1 MNKPGATPSRFPL
14 PLHRLQGE
22 PKARGKSSGES
33 GARAVM
39 RPQALLHQAVVDA
52 ARLQSPSGFE
62 LDFTTVR
69 QRLVQRL
76 RDGAATG
83 CLDERV
89 LAALG
94 HVPRHLFLDSALA
107 QQAYEDTSLPIG
119 HGQTISKPSVVARM
133 LSLLFEGAFA
143 RAQGHLGRVLE
154 IGSGCG
160 YQAALLQALAQ
171 RVVSIERVEPLA
183 ERARANL
190 LAAGLVPTTG
200 GVAGAMSGAMPRA
213 ITGPMAGSVAGL
225 IAGAGLPAVQVL
237 FADGREGYR
246 RGAPYESIIAAAGG
260 EDLPPA
266 WLEQLAVGGRLVAP
280 MHLGPGGGQAL
291 LVVDRHAGGYRQSS
305 LDAVHFVPL
314 KSGTA

>member
-1 MNKPGATPSRFPL
+1 MNKPGAATSRFPL
-14 PLHRLQGE
+14 ALDRLQAE
-22 PKARGKSSGES
+22 PASGVTGAKAPKRLAPRDG
-33 GARAVM
+33 GAPGHREM
-39 RPQALLHQAVVDA
+39 LRPQALLHQAAVDA
-52 ARLQSPSGFE
+52 ARLQTPSGSG
-62 LDFTTVR
+62 LDSTAVR
-69 QRLVQRL
+69 QRLLQRL
-76 RDGAATG
+76 REGAAPG
-83 CLDERV
+83 RLDERV

-143 RAQGHLGRVLE
+143 RAHGHLGRVLE
-154 IGSGCG
+154 VGSGCG

-171 RVVSIERVEPLA
+171 VVVSIERVEPLA

-190 LAAGLVPTTG
+190 QAAGMAPAPGL
-200 GVAGAMSGAMPRA
+200 ARSAMSGRFE
-213 ITGPMAGSVAGL
+213 
-225 IAGAGLPAVQVL
+225 PAVQVV
-237 FADGREGYR
+237 FGDGRLGYR
-246 RGAPYESIIAAAGG
+246 RGAPFESIIAAAGG

-280 MHLGPGGGQAL
+280 QQQGSGGAQAL
-291 LVVDRHAGGYRQSS
+291 VVVDRHAGGYTQCT

>member
-1 MNKPGATPSRFPL
+1 MNKPGAAPSRFPL
-14 PLHRLQGE
+14 PLHRLQAQA
-22 PKARGKSSGES
+22 KS
-33 GARAVM
+33 GAPAGHKGAALSAHGVAPAAVARELL
-39 RPQALLHQAVVDA
+39 RPQALLHQAAVDA
-52 ARLQSPSGFE
+52 ARLHTPTGSG
-62 LDFTTVR
+62 LDFTAVR

-76 RDGAATG
+76 RDSVAPGR
-83 CLDERV
+83 LDERV

-94 HVPRHLFLDSALA
+94 RVPRHLFLDSALA

-133 LSLLFEGAFA
+133 LTLLFQGAFA
-143 RAQGHLGRVLE
+143 QAQGHLGRVLE

-160 YQAALLQALAQ
+160 YQAAFLQVLAH

-190 LAAGLVPTTG
+190 LAA
-200 GVAGAMSGAMPRA
+200 SGPPAL
-213 ITGPMAGSVAGL
+213 GPG
-225 IAGAGLPAVQVL
+225 VQVL
-237 FADGREGYR
+237 FADGRLGHR
-246 RGAPYESIIAAAGG
+246 QGAPYDAIIAAAGG
-260 EDLPPA
+260 EDLPAA

-280 MHLGPGGGQAL
+280 VHQGPGGAQAL
-291 LVVDRHAGGYRQSS
+291 VVVDRQASGYTQST